1 MKLHLGVIEIP
12 YDGEDVTTGDVAHF
26 LEDRYSVMQLFFEK
40 REKEIVSLMENSLA
54 GSLENIMAGAS
65 PANDPFIEAMS
76 GIHNLFVMFIT
87 SRQLDGNPGIPT
99 RASLEGVSKRLKNKR
114 GPARPS
120 FVDTGLYIASM
131 RAWVSEVMSA

>member
-12 YDGEDVTTGDVAHF
+12 YDGEDVTTGDVAEF

-40 REKEIVSLMENSLA
+40 RESEIISLMENSLA
-54 GSLENIMAGAS
+54 GSLENIMAGAP

-76 GIHNLFVMFIT
+76 EIHNLFVMFIT